1 MLRCDAGGGAS
12 ISPPT
17 VWKGALGD
25 AAFVRAMV
33 AAHSALAT
41 AQTDAGA
48 GSERAGLVELSPTE
62 LKVLRSFVAELELEA
77 EIIVEEEKLGRPCV
91 TGDVCEGHASNPSDC
106 PSVQLSAS
114 PSRAPVLASTGSSTE
129 PTLECQGAVE
139 SGSSGLSRLCSVRL
153 HRSFRALCSEYSCG
167 GNTPQLDKFL
177 RSAPVV

>member
-33 AAHSALAT
+33 DAHSTLAT

-48 GSERAGLVELSPTE
+48 GSERAGLVELSPIE
-62 LKVLRSFVAELELEA
+62 LKVLRSFAAELELEA
-77 EIIVEEEKLGRPCV
+77 AIIVEEELGRPCV
-91 TGDVCEGHASNPSDC
+91 TEDVCEGRASNSSDW

-114 PSRAPVLASTGSSTE
+114 PSRAPVLTSTASSTE
-129 PTLECQGAVE
+129 PTPEGVE
-139 SGSSGLSRLCSVRL
+139 SGYSGLSRLCSVRL
-153 HRSFRALCSEYSCG
+153 HRSLRALCSEYSCG